1 MQIDLSQTQRMI
13 EWFKDKL
20 YLNAISSNASRR
32 AVRRGQVYRCNF
44 GCGVGSEIQKDRP
57 AVIVQNDIA
66 NGHSGNTIVIP
77 ITHNT
82 STLPCIVNF
91 TPQISS
97 DGKVILDGQ
106 ANASNMLCVSK
117 ARLGDFVTT
126 LPAADMMKIDEAIAK
141 SVDLMRY
148 YADIEK
154 QLKDKLEYIEKIKEQ
169 RNKAQDELK
178 NIYQLLGVSE
188 STAAIEEIKKLQ
200 KKIDR

>member
-1 MQIDLSQTQRMI
+1 MI